1 MAEKLIASPTVQKL
15 INKYKP
21 LEAEEEKYW
30 VDEYNKTRSERS
42 QMKLLNAISKIFAS
56 EINKNQSRFIAE
68 VPEAT
73 YDDIFQQ
80 MVLAFF
86 KGLKNFDPKK
96 SRLSTWTT
104 WEIMPI
110 VRTPLKVMGN
120 KFARKHNVVN
130 IDSPINDSGDT
141 VASLLP
147 DTSVDIEKDYS
158 SGSKKS
164 KLMSAIRKLD
174 KQSQEYVMALFKYT
188 KPKKWLDKYG
198 KVTATSI
205 AKEQGISVDRMYTR
219 IEKILKKLR
228 SLLKQGKFDRYYSID
243 RLIEYYSRK
252 KRMQELI

>member
-1 MAEKLIASPTVQKL
+1 MAERLIASPTVQKL

-21 LEAEEEKYW
+21 LEAEEEEYW

-42 QMKLLNAISKIFAS
+42 QMKLLNAISKIFAA
-56 EINKNQSRFIAE
+56 EINNNQSRFIAG

-110 VRTPLKVMGN
+110 VKTPLKVMGN
-120 KFARKHNVVN
+120 KFARKHKVVD
-130 IDSPINDSGDT
+130 IDTPINDQGDT
-141 VASLLP
+141 IASLLP
-147 DTSVDIEKDYS
+147 DTSVNLEKEYS

-164 KLMSAIRKLD
+164 KLMSAIKKLD
-174 KQSQEYVMALFKYT
+174 KQSQEIILALFKFN
-188 KPKKWLDKYG
+188 KPEKWVDKYG
-198 KVTATSI
+198 KVSATSI
-205 AKEQGISVDRMYTR
+205 AKERGISVDRQYTQ
-219 IEKILKKLR
+219 ISKILDQLR
-228 SLLKQGKFDRYYSID
+228 SYLK
-243 RLIEYYSRK
+243 
-252 KRMQELI
+252 